1 MNENEKAKEL
11 NEEQHRVDE
20 VIEYIGYQ
28 IEELENKVGKR
39 KTDAFQIRK
48 NFWEDVTV
56 NLDNAEEASETFASI
71 KQQAE
76 LLSERERSQQH
87 DLKLLRKFDRLKHS
101 PYFGR
106 VDFQE
111 EGDHNT
117 EKVYVGIGS
126 VSDKEGFDFYVYDW
140 RAPIS
145 SLYYDY
151 GPGRASYDTPEGLIE
166 GDVLLKKQLLIKQ
179 GKVEHVFDTGVT
191 IGDEV
196 LQEVLGSQADA
207 QMKSIVATIQ
217 KEQNQ
222 IIRNERGKLL
232 IVQGVA
238 GSGKTSV
245 ALQRI
250 AYLLYRN
257 RETLQADQVLLFS
270 PNPLFNKYVASVL
283 PELGEENMQQ
293 TTFQAYIQYRLSN
306 QFTLEDPFDQL
317 EYVITQKE
325 DPGYYQRIESIRMK
339 SSLSFMKEM
348 DLYLLKLEN
357 EGMIFKDIF
366 FRGEAIFTSSWIKE
380 TFYQLDSSL
389 SIPNRLEMVSET
401 LMRHVKIIEKEE
413 RLKEWVEDEVELL
426 DHEVLQK
433 VYTKLENES
442 KDENGYYDAE
452 REQHLLRSLVVKKKL
467 AAVKNIIK
475 QLRFL
480 NIAEIYCEC
489 LKQIKS
495 EEYTSIIYFTEIIDR
510 TVRQIKE
517 ANLYY
522 EDITPFLY
530 LKGMLEGFE
539 VNTLIKHVFID
550 EAQDYS
556 PFQFA
561 YIKRM
566 FPAAKLTVLG
576 DIHQSIH
583 AHTNKEDAFLL
594 LETLFQEQE
603 VEKYT
608 LTKSYRST
616 KEIVQFTK
624 EIIGQDIN
632 PFNRSGSLPILVKV
646 HSEEERF
653 SRIID
658 HLMRTEQEK
667 DGTVAIICKSENEA
681 FLVYEYLRSRIQVSL
696 IKKNTTEFD
705 SNIIVIPSYLAKGM
719 EFDKVLIFD
728 ASKECYNDEEE
739 RKLFYTI
746 CTRAMHSL
754 CLFYKKEITPFL
766 ANIST
771 DLFKTN

>member
-20 VIEYIGYQ
+20 VIEYIGHQ
-28 IEELENKVGKR
+28 IEELETKVGKR

-87 DLKLLRKFDRLKHS
+87 DLKLLRKFDRLKQS

-111 EGDHNT
+111 EG
-117 EKVYVGIGS
+117 EQQSEQVYVGIGS

-151 GPGRASYDTPEGLIE
+151 GPGPASYDTPEGLIE
-166 GDVLLKKQLLIKQ
+166 GEVLLKKQLLIKR

-207 QMKSIVATIQ
+207 QMKSIVSTIQ

-293 TTFQAYIQYRLSN
+293 TTFQAYIQYRLSS
-306 QFTLEDPFDQL
+306 QFVLEDPFDQL

-339 SSLSFMKEM
+339 STLSFMKEI
-348 DLYLLKLEN
+348 DRYLLKLEN
-357 EGMIFKDIF
+357 GGMIFKDIF
-366 FRGEAIFTSSWIKE
+366 FRGEVIFTSSWIKE

-442 KDENGYYDAE
+442 NDENGYYDTE
-452 REQHLLRSLVVKKKL
+452 REQHLLRSLVVKKKI
-467 AAVKNIIK
+467 AAVKHIIK

-480 NIAEIYCEC
+480 NISEIYCEC

-495 EEYTSIIYFTEIIDR
+495 EEYTSIIYFTEIIDK
-510 TVRQIKE
+510 TVRQIEE

-561 YIKRM
+561 YIKKM
-566 FPAAKLTVLG
+566 FPVAKLTVLG

-616 KEIVQFTK
+616 REIVEFTK
-624 EIIGQDIN
+624 GIIAKDIN
-632 PFNRSGSLPILVKV
+632 PFNRSGSLPMLVKV
-646 HSEEERF
+646 QSEEERF
-653 SRIID
+653 SQIVDR
-658 HLMRTEQEK
+658 LTRTEQKE
-667 DGTVAIICKSENEA
+667 GTVAIICKSENEA
-681 FLVYEYLRSRIQVSL
+681 FLVYEYLRSRVQVSL

-719 EFDKVLIFD
+719 EFDRVLIFD
-728 ASKECYNDEEE
+728 ASKESYKDEEE

-754 CLFYKKEITPFL
+754 CLFYKKEKTPFL
-766 ANIST
+766 ANISVG
-771 DLFKTN
+771 LYETN